1 MPALSTATQETLGK
15 CVERSLKQG
24 VDILSRLQALDTSA
38 VLPSVLRDG
47 LREGG
52 FELDSRELEVLCQDQ
67 YFAADPPLFSMGRSE
82 ESHVGKISVDK
93 LRDFVALQTRSV
105 VDGALDALTRRTASA
120 GADITTSLK
129 SLAACSTQSALCS
142 TFH

>member
-52 FELDSRELEVLCQDQ
+52 FEL
-67 YFAADPPLFSMGRSE
+67 
-82 ESHVGKISVDK
+82 
-93 LRDFVALQTRSV
+93 
-105 VDGALDALTRRTASA
+105 
-120 GADITTSLK
+120 
-129 SLAACSTQSALCS
+129 
-142 TFH
+142 

>member
-67 YFAADPPLFSMGRSE
+67 YFAADPPLFSMGRRE

-93 LRDFVALQTRSV
+93 LRDFVAQEGQQVHSRRAVIGTLAERL
-105 VDGALDALTRRTASA
+105 VDVQRR
-120 GADITTSLK
+120 
-129 SLAACSTQSALCS
+129 
-142 TFH
+142 